1 MIYVDADA
9 CPVKDEVYRVAT
21 RLSVAVTVVANTRM
35 RVPANRI
42 RVPANRMRLP
52 ANVEAVV
59 VGSALDAADDWIAA
73 RTGPGDVVITADI
86 LLAARC
92 IASGAK
98 VVPPDGRPL
107 DAESIGDAV
116 ATRALMA
123 DLREQ
128 GLAGGGPA
136 PFSPKDRSR
145 FLHALDRALRP

>member
-35 RVPANRI
+35 

-145 FLHALDRALRP
+145 FLQALDRALRP